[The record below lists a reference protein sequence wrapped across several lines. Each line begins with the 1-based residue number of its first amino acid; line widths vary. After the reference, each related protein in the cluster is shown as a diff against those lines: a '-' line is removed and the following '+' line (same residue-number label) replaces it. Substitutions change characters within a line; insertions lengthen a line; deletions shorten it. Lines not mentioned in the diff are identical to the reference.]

1 MMKTKCN
8 QCPRKCNAIR
18 TADSNLGGFCKM
30 PNMPVVARAA
40 LHYGEEPCISGE
52 KGSGTVFFSGCNLKC
67 VYCQN
72 YEISTECFGERITVT
87 RLAEIFK
94 ELENSGAN
102 NINLVNPSHYISSI
116 KQALNIY
123 RPNIPIVY
131 NSSSFDSLDVIKE
144 DIFDI
149 YLLDL
154 KYISSE
160 MSKKYSAAENY
171 FEIASKVILQAY
183 KNIGESVFNDNAI
196 MQKGLIVR
204 HLLLPLATNE
214 ALMVIDWFVN
224 NTPNAYFSLMS
235 QYTPFGRSC
244 EFKEINRKITKR
256 EYDKVCDYLLS
267 KNIKNAFIQD
277 LSSATKE
284 FIPEFNGFG
293 VRKEGENYD

>member
-1 MMKTKCN
+1 
-8 QCPRKCNAIR
+8 
-18 TADSNLGGFCKM
+18 M

-72 YEISTECFGERITVT
+72 YKISTECFGERITVT